1 MKQKSSSEEGHCH
14 LAMPQIGE
22 RPVSTTLNLTV
33 FIGNGFD
40 LSAGM
45 KTGTAE
51 FMDFFA
57 NKHERD
63 GGPVGRL
70 AKKILEDGHE
80 TGLKASRRSS
90 ESMLRLSKDREGPS
104 QRRP

>member
-1 MKQKSSSEEGHCH
+1 M
-14 LAMPQIGE
+14 
-22 RPVSTTLNLTV
+22 STTLNLTV

-63 GGPVGRL
+63 GDPSAGWRRKFL
-70 AKKILEDGHE
+70 RTGHK
-80 TGLKASRRSS
+80 TGLTSRRSS
-90 ESMLRLSKDREGPS
+90 ESMLRLSKRP
-104 QRRP
+104 RRTQPAPPLTAKAPLTKR

>member
-1 MKQKSSSEEGHCH
+1 M
-14 LAMPQIGE
+14 
-22 RPVSTTLNLTV
+22 STALNLTV

-57 NKHERD
+57 NKHESNE
-63 GGPVGRL
+63 GPVGRL
-70 AKKILEDGHE
+70 AKKILEDGPQNWADFE
-80 TGLKASRRSS
+80 KKLGEYAQVIEKTEKNPVGAALDCKGAVDEALIDFIDKA
-90 ESMLRLSKDREGPS
+90 ELRP
-104 QRRP
+104 

>member
-1 MKQKSSSEEGHCH
+1 M
-14 LAMPQIGE
+14 
-22 RPVSTTLNLTV
+22 STALNLTV

-57 NKHERD
+57 NKHESNE
-63 GGPVGRL
+63 GPVGRL
-70 AKKILEDGHE
+70 AKKILEDGPQNWADFEKTHNINVVRCDYKR
-80 TGLKASRRSS
+80 TVCNTFKLTTVG
-90 ESMLRLSKDREGPS
+90 DRCGI
-104 QRRP
+104 